1 MLIISLCFN
10 FLCYFRIDVDEIRTE
25 TVVTAGAPLIDV
37 IAAALQNPIMK
48 TGNTAVAV
56 VEGTVTA

>member
-1 MLIISLCFN
+1 M
-10 FLCYFRIDVDEIRTE
+10 DEIRTE